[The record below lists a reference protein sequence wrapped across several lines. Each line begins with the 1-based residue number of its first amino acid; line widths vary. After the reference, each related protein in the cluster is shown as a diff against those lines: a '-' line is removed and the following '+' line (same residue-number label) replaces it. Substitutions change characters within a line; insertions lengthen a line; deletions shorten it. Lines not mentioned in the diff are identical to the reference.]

1 MRIGPGRR
9 SAVHSGPDW
18 PKLFAR
24 LESEATDPLLK
35 KFYAT
40 RPVAGDTPL
49 AEVPFAA
56 LDLETTGLNAEIH
69 GIVSIGLVPF
79 SLDRIHWPRSFYR
92 VLRSRRPLSEASVAI
107 HRITHDE
114 LRSAP
119 DLRDILPELL
129 DALAGR
135 IAVVHYRGVER
146 PFLRRAVRE
155 RLGEGLEF
163 PLVDTMEIE
172 ARVYRGWKH
181 HPVVRG
187 LTGLLGRHPQSLRLA
202 QSRARYHLP
211 LYGAHHALTD
221 ALASAELLQAQIAH
235 RYGPETPIR
244 DIWH

>member
-1 MRIGPGRR
+1 MRIGR
-9 SAVHSGPDW
+9 SRTFAAHSGSDW

-24 LESEATDPLLK
+24 LESETTDPLLK

-49 AEVPFAA
+49 SDAPFAA
-56 LDLETTGLNAEIH
+56 LDLETTGLNPETH

-79 SLDRIHWPRSFYR
+79 TLDRIHCARSFYR
-92 VLRSRRPLSEASVAI
+92 VVRPRRPLSEASVAI
-107 HRITHDE
+107 HRITHRE
-114 LRSAP
+114 LRRAP
-119 DLRDILPELL
+119 DLREILPELL

-172 ARVYRGWKH
+172 ARIHRGWKN
-181 HPVVRG
+181 HPAVRFMAE
-187 LTGLLGRHPQSLRLA
+187 LFGRHPQSLRLA

-211 LYGAHHALTD
+211 LYSAHHALVD
-221 ALASAELLQAQIAH
+221 ALASAELFQAQVAY
-235 RYGPETPIR
+235 RYNVDTPVGAL
-244 DIWH
+244 WN